1 MPGPG
6 SPCATIVVEELA
18 AQGVRRFVMV
28 GLAGALDPDLA
39 PGSYVVC
46 TRALRDEGT
55 SLHYRPPGR
64 FALPD
69 ARLTRDLRQLL
80 ERERVPYRA
89 GPTWTTDAP
98 YRETR
103 EELRRFRR
111 EGILTVEMEAS
122 AVFTV
127 ARCRGFAA
135 AALFVVSD
143 RLDEKGWEP
152 WFRDARRPLYRAL
165 DLAAQLG

>member
-6 SPCATIVVEELA
+6 APCASIVVEELA
-18 AQGVRRFVMV
+18 AQGVRRFVLV
-28 GLAGALDPDLA
+28 GLAGALAPELA

-55 SLHYRPPGR
+55 SHHYRAPGR
-64 FALPD
+64 FARPD
-69 ARLTRDLRQLL
+69 GRLTADLRRVL
-80 ERERVPYRA
+80 EREGAPYRA
-89 GPTWTTDAP
+89 GSTWTTDAP

-103 EELRRFRR
+103 EEVRGFRR

-127 ARCRGFAA
+127 ARYLGVSS
-135 AALFVVSD
+135 AALFVISD
-143 RLDEKGWEP
+143 RLDENGWEP
-152 WFRDARRPLYRAL
+152 RFRDARRPLYRAL
-165 DLAAQLG
+165 DLVARLG